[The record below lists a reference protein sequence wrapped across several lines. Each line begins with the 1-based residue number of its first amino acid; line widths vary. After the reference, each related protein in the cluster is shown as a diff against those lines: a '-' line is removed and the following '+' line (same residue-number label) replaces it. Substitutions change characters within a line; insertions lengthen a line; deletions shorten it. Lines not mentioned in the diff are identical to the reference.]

1 MLRACLLLLLLGVV
15 GCGASGG
22 DMGSFPSDAVS
33 TRQAPVAESLAG
45 PAGASHIATRD
56 EGQHPRRIVHTAN
69 ANLVV
74 ATFDG
79 VPANVAGLAERF
91 GGYVAK
97 SDIYGQPGQPQ
108 RGTWTIRVPVENYEG
123 LLSETRQLGELR
135 SLTSNSKD
143 VSDEYYDLEARI
155 RNKQKTE
162 ARIVALLEEA
172 TGNLEQVLVVEEKLD
187 QVREEIERM
196 QGRLRVLTDQT
207 SLATVNLSVE
217 QVIDVPPP
225 REPTYGSRVSQA
237 FHKSLGALISLGA
250 DVSIVIVSLAP
261 WLAVLAVLG
270 VAVGLVAWLGWRFVR
285 RFWPK
290 GNLPQSPFS
299 ANVVEEGQ

>member
-1 MLRACLLLLLLGVV
+1 MPRACLLVLLLGVI

-22 DMGSFPSDAVS
+22 DMGPPPPDAVS
-33 TRQAPVAESLAG
+33 TSHAPVAQSLAG
-45 PAGASHIATRD
+45 PTGASHIAPYN

-74 ATFDG
+74 ATFEG
-79 VPANVAGLAERF
+79 VPASVASMAERF

-143 VSDEYYDLEARI
+143 VSDEFYDLEARI

-187 QVREEIERM
+187 QVREEVERM
-196 QGRLRVLTDQT
+196 QGRLRVLADQT
-207 SLATVNLSVE
+207 SLATINLSVE
-217 QVIDVPPP
+217 QVIDVPPAE
-225 REPTYGSRVSQA
+225 EPTYRSRVSQA

-250 DVSIVIVSLAP
+250 DVSILIIGLAP
-261 WLAVLAVLG
+261 WIAVLAVLG
-270 VAVGLVAWLGWRFVR
+270 LASGLVAWLGWRIAR
-285 RFWPK
+285 RFWPRA
-290 GNLPQSPFS
+290 NLPQSPFS
-299 ANVVEEGQ
+299 AGVVEEGQ